1 MDAVAQYVDQSRPRP
16 VRAGQSRFDLT
27 RRVQRARCRRPTPPR
42 RRQAQVLGC
51 KRHTRC
57 HVAQRAW
64 IQLGGKPVYPYQP
77 AGIWDS
83 LAITKER
90 DFTYPQ
96 STGDDLYRRSLY
108 TFWRRTVA
116 PANLFDASTRNVCK
130 VRLGAT
136 STPLH
141 ALTLLNDPT
150 YVEAARGLAEQAMCE
165 AKLTPDAR
173 LDFAFRKVL
182 ARHPDQAEA
191 KLLRASFDKQ
201 LAKFR
206 TDLAAA
212 ESFLST
218 GTSPRNAKLDVS
230 EHAAYAAVCLGILN
244 LDETLTKP

>member
-1 MDAVAQYVDQSRPRP
+1 MPLNLPNPRHAERLPPHIGKDEMARMENLVYARGARFRLPAMVIRDQALAAS
-16 VRAGQSRFDLT
+16 DLL
-27 RRVQRARCRRPTPPR
+27 VN
-42 RRQAQVLGC
+42 
-51 KRHTRC
+51 K
-57 HVAQRAW
+57 
-64 IQLGGKPVYPYQP
+64 LGGKPVYPYQP
-77 AGIWDS
+77 KGIWDS

-90 DFTYPQ
+90 DFTYPE

-150 YVEAARGLAEQAMCE
+150 YVEAARVLAEQVLRD
-165 AKLTPDAR
+165 AKSTPDAR

-182 ARHPDQAEA
+182 ARHPDKTEA
-191 KLLRASFDKQ
+191 TLLRASFDKQ

-206 TDLAAA
+206 ADQTAA

-218 GTSPRNAKLDVS
+218 GASLRDSHLDPS
-230 EHAAYAAVCLGILN
+230 EHAAYAAVCLAILN